1 MSVDFSNKNIGVAI
15 TGSYCTYEKVF
26 GELKKLAETGANLY
40 PIFSDHASTTDSRF
54 GKCSDFLKQAEEITG
69 RKPII
74 TIPDAEPI
82 GPNALFDLLVIAPCT
97 GNTLS
102 KLANGISDT
111 PVLMA
116 AKAHLRNNR
125 PLVVALSTN
134 DALGMNLKNIGILL
148 NTKNI
153 YFIPF
158 GQDNYR
164 SKPNSMIAHIEFLT
178 DTIDQALE
186 GRQLQPVIQGP
197 CRNEN

>member
-1 MSVDFSNKNIGVAI
+1 MSMDLSKKNIGIAI
-15 TGSYCTYEKVF
+15 TGSYCTYKKVF
-26 GELKKLAETGANLY
+26 AELEKLSSTGANLY
-40 PIFSDHASTTDSRF
+40 PIFSDHASSTDSRF
-54 GKCSDFLKQAEEITG
+54 GKCADFLAQAEKITG
-69 RKPII
+69 KKPIT

-82 GPNALFDLLVIAPCT
+82 GPGALFDILVIAPCT

-158 GQDNYR
+158 GQDNYKA
-164 SKPNSMIAHIEFLT
+164 KPNSMIAHMDLLT
-178 DTIDQALE
+178 DTIEAALE
-186 GRQLQPVIQGP
+186 ARQLQPVIQGP
-197 CRNEN
+197 DSK